1 MEDRPGV
8 RSQSPN
14 GVRRASQVWVT
25 HSGVSEP
32 QQGEEGIYVGKRSI
46 WTKVCFLHTQ
56 REVPSPNLMIFG
68 GDISHGDQLTLGTWG

>member
-32 QQGEEGIYVGKRSI
+32 QQGEEGIYVGKRSRAGESKPYRGEMGIYVSVWKVARMGI
-46 WTKVCFLHTQ
+46 WLHL
-56 REVPSPNLMIFG
+56 R
-68 GDISHGDQLTLGTWG
+68 D